1 MNIDANRVIQKLS
14 AQVAAQAQQI
24 AILQVQLEQLQE
36 QVENHEKAQEAKAK
50 LEALHK
56 AE

>member
-24 AILQVQLEQLQE
+24 AILQVQVEELQKENEQLKE
-36 QVENHEKAQEAKAK
+36 TENRKEKNQ
-50 LEALHK
+50 
-56 AE
+56 

>member
-1 MNIDANRVIQKLS
+1 MQMNIDANKVIQKLS

-36 QVENHEKAQEAKAK
+36 ENEKQNDEKKAD
-50 LEALHK
+50 
-56 AE
+56 

>member
-36 QVENHEKAQEAKAK
+36 ENEKQNDEKKAD
-50 LEALHK
+50 
-56 AE
+56 